1 MVDIHTHVLPGIDD
15 GSESLEVSI
24 NILEKMSKLGF
35 KHIVAT
41 PHYITG
47 SSFKCNN
54 EKKTELI
61 EQLQKELDNRK
72 IDITLFLGNEAYID
86 HEILSLIDKKEIAVI
101 NGNKYLLIELPRNG
115 KINELN
121 ELIFTLRTRDIVPII
136 AHPERYICLQQDTSL
151 VDEIVEHGALLQ
163 VNFESINGKYGKD
176 TKKLALYLLKHKKL
190 HFLASDIHHEDSKF
204 FDNFK
209 SLKKEI
215 IKMIG
220 QDKFEEVTY
229 TNPALVLKG
238 EFINGEFVNEGK
250 KHRFSIFKK

>member
-1 MVDIHTHVLPGIDD
+1 MIDIHTHVLPGIDD
-15 GSESLEVSI
+15 GSESLEVSVH
-24 NILEKMSKLGF
+24 ILEKMASLGF
-35 KHIVAT
+35 KYVVAT

-54 EKKTELI
+54 EKKTSLI
-61 EQLQKELDNRK
+61 KELQKELDDK
-72 IDITLFLGNEAYID
+72 GIDITIFLGNEVYID
-86 HEILSLIDKKEIAVI
+86 HEILSLIDKNEIAVI

-115 KINELN
+115 KINDLN

-136 AHPERYICLQQDTSL
+136 AHPERYICLQEDTSL

-190 HFLASDIHHEDSKF
+190 HFLASDIHHEDSEF
-204 FDNFK
+204 FSNFNA
-209 SLKKEI
+209 LKKEI

-220 QDKFEEVTY
+220 EEKFTEVTY

-238 EFINGEFVNEGK
+238 EFINGEFVKETK
-250 KHRFSIFKK
+250 KSKFSIFKK